1 MNRRLYKESSSYL
14 CHHGIK
20 GMKWGIRRYQDD
32 NGKLTSA
39 GKKRYARRIS
49 RLEKKIDKRLDKMAD
64 TQVHSIVLKKR
75 LQDNVQK
82 NPKYYKN
89 EKRATRALNSYNKS
103 IAHDKKV
110 LEKGKKKTHKLL
122 KKASNMGLDAS
133 AEPTIRK
140 GHAYFV
146 DSAIYANGYYYE
158 TGTDYE
164 MPVNSV
170 KIKLT

>member
-82 NPKYYKN
+82 NLKYYKN

-110 LEKGKKKTHKLL
+110 LE
-122 KKASNMGLDAS
+122 KASNMGLDAS